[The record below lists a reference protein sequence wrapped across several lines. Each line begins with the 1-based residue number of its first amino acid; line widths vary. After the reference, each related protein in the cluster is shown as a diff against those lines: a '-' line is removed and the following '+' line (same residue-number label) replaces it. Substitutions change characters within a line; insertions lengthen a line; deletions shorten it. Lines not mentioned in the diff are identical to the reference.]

1 MKRTARALAVAAL
14 ALVPAV
20 VVPPSAQAQGL
31 EGVGIVSARL
41 SGTHAVVRLE
51 YACPFNG
58 SGFIGAEVQQ
68 RHGNA
73 LTLGSGG
80 TEVVCDGTTNTIDID
95 IAPDIGPGYTANW
108 AFVTAFLNSCLGE
121 ECDDFRDTARVRI
134 AR

>member
-20 VVPPSAQAQGL
+20 VGPTSAQAQGL

-58 SGFIGAEVQQ
+58 AGFLAVEVQQ
-68 RHGNA
+68 RHGNVF
-73 LTLGSGG
+73 TLGSHNSD
-80 TEVVCDGTTNTIDID
+80 VVCDGTTKTIDFD
-95 IAPDIGPGYTANW
+95 VEPETGPGFTANW
-108 AFVTAFLNSCLGE
+108 AFVSASLDSCLGE
-121 ECDDFRDTARVRI
+121 ECDIFTDNARIRI